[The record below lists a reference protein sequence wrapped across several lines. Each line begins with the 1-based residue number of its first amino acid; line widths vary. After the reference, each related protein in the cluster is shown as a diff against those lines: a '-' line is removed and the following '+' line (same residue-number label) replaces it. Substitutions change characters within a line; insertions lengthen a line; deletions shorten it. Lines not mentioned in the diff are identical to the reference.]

1 MRERNPNPPN
11 PLSVKIDESPLLCG
25 LDEFM
30 KGLERLFFAE
40 ASAKI
45 RMSGNGAQDL
55 LLHVNSPIPL
65 LEVLHHHRLGRW
77 GAFPTYSAGVRVT
90 RLQEMLQTLEAQN
103 DRPVD
108 IEELSL
114 ELNDILLVIRKS
126 SFHSIAREFDQVLE
140 SLAAHY
146 VYLTQGLQQIPY
158 EIYIPVVEEGELP
171 QATTPDS
178 RVPDFYSHWG
188 VYFESEEDACIYDL
202 GTRALLDNTSL
213 EFESPVV
220 R

>member
-11 PLSVKIDESPLLCG
+11 PLSVKIDESPVISG
-25 LDEFM
+25 LDVFM

-40 ASAKI
+40 ASAKVW
-45 RMSGNGAQDL
+45 MPGNCAHDL
-55 LLHVNSPIPL
+55 VLHVKSPIPL

-77 GAFPTYSAGVRVT
+77 GAFPTHSAGARVSK
-90 RLQEMLQTLEAQN
+90 LQEMLQTLEARN

-108 IEELSL
+108 LEELSL
-114 ELNDILLVIRKS
+114 ELKDILIVIRKS
-126 SFHSIAREFDQVLE
+126 GSHSIAREFDQLLE

-158 EIYIPVVEEGELP
+158 EIYIPVAEEGALP
-171 QATTPDS
+171 QAASPDT
-178 RVPDFYSHWG
+178 RVPDYYAYWG
-188 VYFESEEDACIYDL
+188 VYVDSEEDARIYDL
-202 GTRALLDNTSL
+202 GTRTLLDNTSL
-213 EFESPVV
+213 EFESPMV

>member
-11 PLSVKIDESPLLCG
+11 PLSVKIDESPVISG

-45 RMSGNGAQDL
+45 WLSANGAQDL
-55 LLHVNSPIPL
+55 VLHIKSPIPL

-77 GAFPTYSAGVRVT
+77 GAFRTESARVQISK
-90 RLQEMLQTLEAQN
+90 LQEMLQTLEVRN

-114 ELNDILLVIRKS
+114 ELNDILIVIRKS
-126 SFHSIAREFDQVLE
+126 GVHSIAGEFDQLLE

-158 EIYIPVVEEGELP
+158 EIYIPVAEEGTLP
-171 QATTPDS
+171 RALPPDS
-178 RVPDFYSHWG
+178 RVPDFYAHWG
-188 VYFESEEDACIYDL
+188 VYFESEEDARIYDL
-202 GTRALLDNTSL
+202 GTRTLLGNTSL
-213 EFESPVV
+213 EFESPMV